1 MLRRTDDL
9 HTIRNSDR
17 GSIYNY
23 FMRETKK
30 LVVAE
35 IRTIAKQYSEAVQQR
50 KVGFW
55 EEDVRILR
63 DARIIGCTITGLSKY
78 RPLLSALRPRIVL
91 VEEAAETLEAPVT
104 AACFPSLEHLIL
116 VSVID
121 RML

>member
-1 MLRRTDDL
+1 M

-63 DARIIGCTITGLSKY
+63 DARIIGCTTTGLSKY